1 MTELV
6 ELETF
11 VATARL
17 GSFAA
22 AAQQLGVSA
31 TMVGRRIQMLEARY
45 GGRLLERTTRVH
57 KLTVFGTQFLEQ
69 SLRILEELAVLDEL
83 ASPAKALQGILR
95 ISAPTTLGVATIGP
109 AIAEFA
115 KAHPA
120 LSVELSLSN
129 RRVDLVSE
137 GYDLAIRVGDLPS
150 SALVSRRIGTCR
162 LTCCAAPSWLATHH
176 APATPL
182 DLANGGCIIN
192 SNFNPADVWRFMDAG
207 GNAIVAKVAG
217 NLQMDSDE
225 AQRSVAKQGGGIA
238 YLPLDLVRT
247 DIADGSL
254 VQLLKDFGT
263 DSMPIHAL
271 YPSRRQLPKRVSG
284 AIEAITTSLRAGEPA
299 MYGMSASSDTSRH
312 FE

>member
-1 MTELV
+1 MAA
-6 ELETF
+6 
-11 VATARL
+11 ATAAVSTPKASRSCGMSTDRTAPPNGPRNPPTYR
-17 GSFAA
+17 GS
-22 AAQQLGVSA
+22 
-31 TMVGRRIQMLEARY
+31 VGSTVGLRMRRTKI
-45 GGRLLERTTRVH
+45 
-57 KLTVFGTQFLEQ
+57 
-69 SLRILEELAVLDEL
+69 
-83 ASPAKALQGILR
+83 
-95 ISAPTTLGVATIGP
+95 VATIGP

-217 NLQMDSDE
+217 NLQMDSDV

>member
-6 ELETF
+6 ELKTF

-45 GGRLLERTTRVH
+45 GGRMLERTTRAH

-83 ASPAKALQGILR
+83 ASPATALQGILR
-95 ISAPTTLGVATIGP
+95 ISAPTTLGVTTLGP
-109 AIAEFA
+109 VIAEFA
-115 KAHPA
+115 KVHPA

-150 SALVSRRIGTCR
+150 STLISQRIGTYR
-162 LTCCAAPSWLATHH
+162 LICCAAPSWLETHH

-217 NLQMDSDE
+217 NLRMDSDE